1 MTHEPHFCLL
11 REVVSFSGGSRGRPS
26 REVLENPCQESFI
39 LFQIGLLRE
48 YLELEFKS
56 DALPF
61 AFDLERVIDDFVLF
75 CMLIGNDFLPGIP
88 NFTSLSPCFC
98 IPWGQTK
105 GQQLQ
110 SYSCKSKRST
120 RRSTCIQQTQLP
132 FTCSKCKLLY
142 HQKVASSIRKYALLL
157 VTCGCTQLLNALYVF
172 SFVYSSQYHDSY
184 PGLPISRTLLLW
196 NSCNLFSC
204 IGMSSFWAAITQ
216 SHGAPAVTYMLQKQ
230 TLTNA
235 CSA

>member
-88 NFTSLSPCFC
+88 
-98 IPWGQTK
+98 
-105 GQQLQ
+105 
-110 SYSCKSKRST
+110 
-120 RRSTCIQQTQLP
+120 
-132 FTCSKCKLLY
+132 
-142 HQKVASSIRKYALLL
+142 
-157 VTCGCTQLLNALYVF
+157 
-172 SFVYSSQYHDSY
+172 
-184 PGLPISRTLLLW
+184 
-196 NSCNLFSC
+196 
-204 IGMSSFWAAITQ
+204 
-216 SHGAPAVTYMLQKQ
+216 SH
-230 TLTNA
+230 
-235 CSA
+235 